1 MNPFNYVGPVP
12 PDELVDREAEA
23 RLLLELAHGGHTTR
37 LGAPRRYGKTSL
49 LLKVLAD
56 ARADGLQTVY
66 VDFYRAVTV
75 AEATRRIEEAYLRNL
90 AGPLRRIAEGVVRS
104 WSVRARAAPAGVG
117 AQVELAGAH
126 GGEGHLADVLDLP
139 VRIFKRS
146 GVRTFVVF
154 DEFQDFL
161 RVEGEIDGLI
171 RSKIQFHR
179 DEAAYLFA
187 GSEPGLLTAL
197 FEERSRPF
205 FQQARPIELGPLP
218 DGPLGDYIAAR
229 FEATG
234 RDPGEALGLLLDLVR
249 GHPQRAMMLAHH
261 LWEATGRRGSADAQ
275 TIAAAVDAVDHEAAE
290 GFGYA
295 WQGMANTP
303 NQRRVLLALAQG
315 DASLFSARTLE
326 AFGLTKGGAQ
336 GGLRGLAARGDVQQ
350 ASGGRPLIVD
360 PLLERWA
367 RRRLGAGEDWLE

>member
-1 MNPFNYVGPVP
+1 VNPFNYVGPVP
-12 PDELVDREAEA
+12 PEELVDREGEA
-23 RLLLELAHGGHTTR
+23 SQLLELAQGGHTTR
-37 LGAPRRYGKTSL
+37 LAAPRRYGKTSL

-56 ARADGLQTVY
+56 ARDEGLQTVY
-66 VDFYRAVTV
+66 ADFYRAVTV

-90 AGPLRRIAEGVVRS
+90 AGPLRRVVESVVRS
-104 WSVRARAAPAGVG
+104 WRVRARAAPAGVG
-117 AQVELAGAH
+117 AEVELSGSRSHEA
-126 GGEGHLADVLDLP
+126 HLADVLDLP

-146 GVRTFVVF
+146 GVRTLVVF

-161 RVEGEIDGLI
+161 RVQGEIDGLI

-179 DEAAYLFA
+179 EEAAYVFA

-205 FQQARPIELGPLP
+205 FQQARPIELNPLP
-218 DGPLGDYIAAR
+218 DGPLGDHIAAR
-229 FEATG
+229 FEASG
-234 RDPGEALGLLLDLVR
+234 RDPGEALGVLLDLVR

-261 LWEATGRRGSADAQ
+261 LWEATGPRGTADAA
-275 TIAAAVDAVDHEAAE
+275 TLAAAIDAVDREAGE
-290 GFGYA
+290 GFAYA

-336 GGLRGLAARGDVQQ
+336 AGLRGLVARGDVQGVP
-350 ASGGRPLIVD
+350 GGRPAIVD

-367 RRRLGAGEDWLE
+367 RRRLGDQGPLE